1 MNDSGQS
8 DRLDEKQR
16 RNRRDRLE
24 RVRRW
29 AEYVRDEPPEDWGP
43 QQNAV
48 VDAQLESAREADLS
62 ADHLERIRGFG
73 EEAPEPD
80 TTRDASRESDDTTSP
95 AEGT

>member
-29 AEYVRDEPPEDWGP
+29 AEYVRDEPPEVWGP

-48 VDAQLESAREADLS
+48 VDAQLQSAREADLS
-62 ADHLERIRGFG
+62 AEHLEKIRGFG
-73 EEAPEPD
+73 GEAPEVD
-80 TTRDASRESDDTTSP
+80 TTPDSSRESDENTSP
-95 AEGT
+95 ARDT